1 MRYVQDVVTNVVKI
15 LHTLKKDKH
24 QTNIYPKRRL
34 AGCLVSGEEGSDRRN
49 EKREIKTINPTKKGK
64 YRL

>member
-1 MRYVQDVVTNVVKI
+1 MHDVVTNVVKI
-15 LHTLKKDKH
+15 LYTLKKDKH

-49 EKREIKTINPTKKGK
+49 EKWEIKMNNPTKKGK

>member
-1 MRYVQDVVTNVVKI
+1 MHDVVTNVVKI
-15 LHTLKKDKH
+15 LYTLKKDKH

-34 AGCLVSGEEGSDRRN
+34 AGCLVSGEEESDRRN
-49 EKREIKTINPTKKGK
+49 EKWEIKMNNPTKKGK

>member
-1 MRYVQDVVTNVVKI
+1 MHDVVTNVVKI
-15 LHTLKKDKH
+15 LYTLKKDKH

-49 EKREIKTINPTKKGK
+49 EKWEIKMNNPTKTGK

>member
-1 MRYVQDVVTNVVKI
+1 MQDVVANVVKI

-34 AGCLVSGEEGSDRRN
+34 AGCLVSGEEESNRKN
-49 EKREIKTINPTKKGK
+49 EKWEIKTINPTKKGK
-64 YRL
+64 YIL

>member
-1 MRYVQDVVTNVVKI
+1 MQDVVENVVKMQ
-15 LHTLKKDKH
+15 HTLKKDKH

-34 AGCLVSGEEGSDRRN
+34 AGCLVSGEEKPDRN
-49 EKREIKTINPTKKGK
+49 EKREIKTIKPTKKGK

>member
-1 MRYVQDVVTNVVKI
+1 MQDVVENVVKMQ
-15 LHTLKKDKH
+15 HTLKKDKH
-24 QTNIYPKRRL
+24 QTNIYPKRRF
-34 AGCLVSGEEGSDRRN
+34 ASCLVSGEEESDRRN

>member
-1 MRYVQDVVTNVVKI
+1 MHDVVTNVVKI
-15 LHTLKKDKH
+15 LYTLKKDKR

-49 EKREIKTINPTKKGK
+49 EKWEIKMNNPTKKGK